1 MAEIP
6 FQILETADGLHV
18 RVHAQPRARRSELAG
33 THDGA
38 LKIKVAAPPV
48 DDAANRAIVDFFAAL
63 LDIPKSRVRIA
74 AGLKSRN
81 KTLVIEGVSPDRFIQ
96 SIIFPR
102 RQGASENA
110 AVPPRSQPR

>member
-1 MAEIP
+1 MTETP
-6 FQILETADGLHV
+6 FQILETANGLEV

-33 THDGA
+33 TFNGA

-63 LDIPKSRVRIA
+63 LEIPKSRVHIA

-81 KTLVIEGVSPDRFIQ
+81 KTLLIEGVSPDSFI
-96 SIIFPR
+96 S
-102 RQGASENA
+102 
-110 AVPPRSQPR
+110 AVHLPNGI

>member
-1 MAEIP
+1 MIETTVK
-6 FQILETADGLHV
+6 ILETADGLEI
-18 RVHAQPRARRSELAG
+18 RLHAQPRARRSELAG

-38 LKIKVAAPPV
+38 LKIKIAAPPV

-81 KTLVIEGVSPDRFIQ
+81 KTLLIEGVSLDRFI
-96 SIIFPR
+96 SALRI
-102 RQGASENA
+102 S
-110 AVPPRSQPR
+110 